1 MSRESDRNQDHSAE
15 PAATSPCAAVLVVD
29 DNPLIVDVLR
39 GLLKAEN
46 FQVFTSPNGSD
57 ALSVLANKKVDVIVC
72 DVMMPKMGGYELH
85 ENVRRNADYAH
96 IPFIFLTAL
105 DDRSEIRQGKE
116 AGADDYLVKPFDPIE
131 LVSVVKGKV
140 ARSKN
145 LQNLSEQRYDSYRRR
160 VIHTLS
166 HEFRT
171 PLVAI
176 NTGMELLIDQ
186 VSQQGTPVK
195 SKGLLDAVRRGG
207 QRLERLVNDFM
218 ILQQIDAGIAKRQ
231 FEAKSR
237 PVKAIELVRKFLR
250 NKEENYTSLGATLT
264 VTDQSSD
271 AMVDVYEAQLID
283 CLDRLVSNA
292 VKFSPRE
299 KEVEIHLYRVEQH
312 ISIDIK
318 DRGIGL
324 DPKKLDEAI
333 DVFGQID
340 RERLEQQGGGLGLS
354 IASHFIMLNSGRL
367 EFEARPGGGSTV
379 AIILPIAPVAAAA
392 E

>member
-1 MSRESDRNQDHSAE
+1 MSRESDFSQDGSVESA
-15 PAATSPCAAVLVVD
+15 AGSPCAAVLVVD

-46 FQVFTSPNGSD
+46 FQVFTSQNGAE

-85 ENVRRNADYAH
+85 ENIRRNADYAH

-116 AGADDYLVKPFDPIE
+116 AGADDYLVKPFDPVE
-131 LVSVVKGKV
+131 LVAVVKGKV

-186 VSQQGTPVK
+186 VSQQGEPVK

-218 ILQQIDAGIAKRQ
+218 ILQQIDAGIARRQ
-231 FEAKSR
+231 YEAKHRS
-237 PVKAIELVRKFLR
+237 VKVIDLVRKFLSS
-250 NKEENYTSLGATLT
+250 KGENYTSQGAVLN
-264 VTDQSSD
+264 VTDQSAD
-271 AMVDVYEAQLID
+271 AVVEVYEAQLID
-283 CLDRLVSNA
+283 CLERLVSNA

-299 KEVEIHLYRVEQH
+299 KEVEIHLYRVEQQ

-340 RERLEQQGGGLGLS
+340 RDRLEQQGGGLGLS
-354 IASHFIMLNSGRL
+354 IASHFVALNGGRL
-367 EFEARPGGGSTV
+367 EFETRPGGGSTV
-379 AIILPIAPVAAAA
+379 TIVLPIAQGP
-392 E
+392 EPI